1 LTAEKVF
8 KLKISFKVGFVF
20 SGGGQVFTYIAPS
33 GDSIANLYEFV
44 DLLADKDPR
53 FHALREQIN
62 AIGVAGGAQGLFERV
77 FYRGGLVYGFKA
89 STVKGFL
96 RSLWDRAVFE
106 KFITVRLGRL
116 GSENLVGELE
126 LKVLGGEVGSLLPDE
141 VKRLGGEAV
150 ERIVSLYLASAS
162 PYSCQGLSLCG
173 RTEPAALN
181 ELTRLNNR
189 VLNVCGGDPEGCGCV
204 RVDDGWHCVPL
215 AHICVSCALF
225 GSQRFASMV
234 RFSNFAVSAEK
245 PHLFTFLR
253 KMAKDSAQSPFT
265 FEVLGLDEPVD
276 VVGEV
281 RVVCAPERVRA
292 LLGLSYLGRAGSRV
306 FGRVLDGVGGG
317 SLDERLRSLA
327 GSCSEPR
334 HECCEALAELY
345 RGLFEALLMYAKSGG
360 IGIGRRSRVG
370 MGLIV
375 GEPRVE
381 EVR

>member
-1 LTAEKVF
+1 MVAREYRIRV
-8 KLKISFKVGFVF
+8 SFKVRFVF

-33 GDSIANLYEFV
+33 GDGIANLYEFV
-44 DLLADKDPR
+44 DLLADRDPR
-53 FHALREQIN
+53 FHVLREQLN
-62 AIGVAGGAQGLFERV
+62 AIGAAGGAQSLFERV

-96 RSLWDRAVFE
+96 RSLWDKAVFE
-106 KFITVRLGRL
+106 KLIAVRLGRL
-116 GSENLVGELE
+116 GSENLVGGLG
-126 LKVLGGEVGSLLPDE
+126 LRILGGEVSSLLPDE
-141 VKRLGGEAV
+141 VKRLGGEAAERV
-150 ERIVSLYLASAS
+150 ESLYLVSAS

-173 RTEPAALN
+173 GTEPDVMKELAKLN
-181 ELTRLNNR
+181 DR
-189 VLNVCGGDPEGCGCV
+189 VLSACGGDPEGCGCV

-215 AHICVSCALF
+215 AHICISCALF

-253 KMAKDSAQSPFT
+253 KMARDKVQNPFT

-281 RVVCAPERVRA
+281 RVACAPERVRA
-292 LLGLSYLGRAGSRV
+292 LLGLSYLGRAGTKV

-327 GSCSEPR
+327 GSCGEPR
-334 HECCEALAELY
+334 HECCEELAELY

-381 EVR
+381 LE